1 MNRRRLAVL
10 GGTLLV
16 AACVEI
22 AAGPG
27 GVTAIRLAPV
37 PPSVIVGDQLR
48 DSTGAVVRLRAVAF
62 DADGDTVPDAA
73 FRFTALPLPRDTT
86 AAEQRAPVTVD
97 SLTGA
102 VTASG
107 TTTPLA
113 SRARL
118 VARLGDRLQFIDTI
132 AVVKRPTRLERAA
145 TNGDSLHVLAVP
157 CNDSGT
163 VNVGTRFP
171 VAPGDTSLFGNAIP
185 LAVRLTADSVDTLRA
200 AVPSYYVR
208 FDIVSPTSIPTATV
222 VSGARRPAI
231 AITRDVA
238 NDTPT
243 NTDTTESTGTASAL
257 LRVVPNGIGRLF
269 VNDTASVL
277 VRATARTTPTT
288 LVRDSVRFVVR
299 LRRIRGLPGQA
310 AFSGPGC
317 S

>member
-1 MNRRRLAVL
+1 MNAQRASRFSAGRCV
-10 GGTLLV
+10 V

-163 VNVGTRFP
+163 VER
-171 VAPGDTSLFGNAIP
+171 GDP
-185 LAVRLTADSVDTLRA
+185 LSGRAGRHVAVRQRDPARRAPHRRLGRHAPRRGAELLRA
-200 AVPSYYVR
+200 LRHRVADVDPDGDAR
-208 FDIVSPTSIPTATV
+208 G
-222 VSGARRPAI
+222 GARRPAI

-238 NDTPT
+238 NDT
-243 NTDTTESTGTASAL
+243 
-257 LRVVPNGIGRLF
+257 
-269 VNDTASVL
+269 
-277 VRATARTTPTT
+277 ARRTPT
-288 LVRDSVRFVVR
+288 RPSRPAS
-299 LRRIRGLPGQA
+299 RRRCCASCRTG
-310 AFSGPGC
+310 SGGC